1 MLSLCRARGANR
13 TRGFPRYQIRPAEI
27 KRNTRGREKGR
38 KEERGREEGEQ
49 GRERCEKETE

>member
-13 TRGFPRYQIRPAEI
+13 TRGFPRYEIRPAKI

-38 KEERGREEGEQ
+38 KEEREREGEQ